1 MKPESNPNPCPW
13 YLRPLAWVLAGV
25 LLCLVGAL
33 YARARW
39 QGRLQAARQAKAVA
53 AGGCPAALGRD
64 LVRHDLFRYQTRRS
78 LSRDFFSRGEAA
90 LGDGY
95 LYLVLARSK
104 SPAGEVLGLFTHRDY
119 NHISL
124 ALDGDLD
131 TLVSYNG
138 GEGAAGPGL
147 NRESVPSLARREG
160 ACLRVYRLPATA
172 HQKRIILRRLGKI
185 NQEGSGYNLLGLVLP
200 GERRS
205 NAMFCSQFVYR
216 MLKLAG
222 LAYFAQDPR
231 QVRPTDFVDR
241 APQGALELVG
251 EYARPGGWR
260 GRVGPCRPAA

>member
-1 MKPESNPNPCPW
+1 MKPESNPCPW
-13 YLRPLAWVLAGV
+13 YLRPLAWVLAGA
-25 LLCLVGAL
+25 LLCLVGGL

-78 LSRDFFSRGEAA
+78 LSRDFFARGEAA

-104 SPAGEVLGLFTHRDY
+104 SPAGEVLGLFTHREY

-138 GEGAAGPGL
+138 GEGAAGPGAEPGE
-147 NRESVPSLARREG
+147 RPFPGPAGRGPACGSTACPPPPTRSGSSSAAWGRSTRRAAGTTSWAWCSPGSGGATPCSVPSSSTG
-160 ACLRVYRLPATA
+160 C
-172 HQKRIILRRLGKI
+172 
-185 NQEGSGYNLLGLVLP
+185 
-200 GERRS
+200 
-205 NAMFCSQFVYR
+205 
-216 MLKLAG
+216 
-222 LAYFAQDPR
+222 
-231 QVRPTDFVDR
+231 
-241 APQGALELVG
+241 
-251 EYARPGGWR
+251 
-260 GRVGPCRPAA
+260 